1 VKVIQPMAA
10 TASHAPVPEI
20 LLLVLDVRLVVQGLD
35 QSLVGSGGTESNTSS
50 SKAKDMALFPQLW
63 YALSVFVRAYDVL
76 GPDQQVAVVAAHARR
91 ADLLACGMSCTIDWE
106 KTRRSVVNFALEDGS
121 LHGVPLL
128 SAALAVALCHANRAR
143 QLRGQL
149 QARVLV
155 LDGSAKET
163 DFSMQSSA
171 MNSCGFAA
179 QSGGVLID
187 CLSLGSNTSVL
198 LRQVTGLT
206 GGKHKHIAALK
217 MTAGQE
223 LQLEEVLSPTLLFHF
238 LPGPHVR
245 KELTVAPDVENHAA
259 CCDCHGE
266 QKELAYVCSVCLA
279 VLCSAAAAVCPA
291 CGTRFPRYHA
301 SDHQL
306 SEDPELEADGGNG

>member
-1 VKVIQPMAA
+1 MAA
-10 TASHAPVPEI
+10 TASHVPVPEI

-35 QSLVGSGGTESNTSS
+35 QSLVGNVGAESNASTSET
-50 SKAKDMALFPQLW
+50 KDTALFPRLW
-63 YALSVFVRAYDVL
+63 YALSVFVRAFDVL
-76 GPDQQVAVVAAHARR
+76 GPDQQVALMGAHARR
-91 ADLLACGMSCTIDWE
+91 AGLLAGGRCCSFDLE
-106 KTRRSVVNFALEDGS
+106 AARRQVLAFALEDGS
-121 LHGVPLL
+121 LRGAPLL
-128 SAALAVALCHANRAR
+128 SAALARALCYANRVR
-143 QLRGQL
+143 QTVGEL

-155 LDGSAKET
+155 LDGSVTEA
-163 DFSMQSSA
+163 DLSMQSSA
-171 MNSCGFAA
+171 INSCGFAA
-179 QSGGVLID
+179 QSGSMLID
-187 CLSLGSNTSVL
+187 CLSLGSETSVL
-198 LRQVTGLT
+198 LRQVAGLT

-223 LQLEEVLSPTLLFHF
+223 LQLEAVLSPTLLFHF

-266 QKELAYVCSVCLA
+266 QKELAHVCSVCLA
-279 VLCSAAAAVCPA
+279 ILCSASAAICPA

-306 SEDPELEADGGNG
+306 SEDPELEADG